1 MEFLINFLTNVF
13 VIVLGLLA
21 LITGISIFPTTKK
34 YKIAA
39 ITFSHS
45 KNEWTRISLLER
57 AIAIF
62 YFVIFSVVLIA
73 VSYDIVTFGVQA
85 AIWEKTDI
93 WFYPLFSMFVPFA
106 AIMVCSAVVLPL
118 ILKVKKATLC
128 SSKNIELLK
137 NANSGLLEKSAYA
150 VCNYSIFVCA
160 FNILAA
166 AAVIVLTF
174 LKFIASTA
182 IFASNEYIQVS
193 MVGIIILSLIFM
205 FALAIVMSANSKKP
219 KYKILNFNAFMKAE
233 YMNKDQVVRT
243 KGWNAIFV
251 FAQLFGLIALGGFI
265 AISLVWFMTF
275 SWPDFGIPQII
286 DLKDFE
292 KQILIY
298 VSYGLAGSATLSL
311 IFSLITIASLKHN
324 FYNTR
329 ALFTQN
335 WILSL
340 LGVVASAAYIV
351 IGLRFATIFNPLLT
365 AMSIGQILIIIALF
379 TLIPGF
385 MAYLILAGYVINKQN
400 EKHYLLYSYIQTLN
414 KNKEEEV
421 VPTVQNQPAVAST
434 TYVQQPQPVY
444 NNTSPIY
451 VNVANT
457 QPQSNSDHESA
468 KQISEL
474 HEEIS
479 ELKKTIESSNT
490 KQTITTDQIED
501 IPAYI
506 DISRVANEKSSTTYP
521 IWKNRKG
528 SSQVKKPVK
537 QEEPE
542 ETKTTLYPIW
552 KNRKGLNPRF
562 KKKSSPKKK
571 SSRKHNT
578 KKAKIIF
585 KERGFFQRKPKKDSK
600 KKK

>member
-1 MEFLINFLTNVF
+1 MEFSINFLTNVF
-13 VIVLGLLA
+13 VIAQGLLA

-106 AIMVCSAVVLPL
+106 AIMVCSAVALPL

-182 IFASNEYIQVS
+182 IFASNEYVQVS

-286 DLKDFE
+286 ALEDFD

-311 IFSLITIASLKHN
+311 IFSLITIASLKYN

-340 LGVVASAAYIV
+340 LDVVASAAYIV
-351 IGLRFATIFNPLLT
+351 IALRFATIFNPLPT

-421 VPTVQNQPAVAST
+421 VPTVQSQPAVAST

-528 SSQVKKPVK
+528 
-537 QEEPE
+537 
-542 ETKTTLYPIW
+542 
-552 KNRKGLNPRF
+552 LNPRF